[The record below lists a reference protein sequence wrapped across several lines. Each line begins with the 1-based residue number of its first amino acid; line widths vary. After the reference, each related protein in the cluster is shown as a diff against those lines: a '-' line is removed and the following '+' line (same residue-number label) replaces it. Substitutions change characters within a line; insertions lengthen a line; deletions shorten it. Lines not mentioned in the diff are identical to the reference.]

1 VSEAAETAAGLRQ
14 EIGHWPHAGD
24 GDDIYVSLAL
34 VRKAASLL
42 DRLDAAETRADVAD
56 LIRQNDRLERALRPY
71 LRQHSFAH
79 RQGYCAC
86 DLCAEARVA
95 IADAT

>member
-1 VSEAAETAAGLRQ
+1 MISEAAETAAGLRQ

-42 DRLDAAETRADVAD
+42 DRLDAAEKVCAVAD
-56 LIRQNDRLERALRPY
+56 ALANEVEVVGSPALGTFDRLTDALAAWEALRDKEK
-71 LRQHSFAH
+71 Q
-79 RQGYCAC
+79 
-86 DLCAEARVA
+86 
-95 IADAT
+95 

>member
-1 VSEAAETAAGLRQ
+1 MSEAAETAAGLRQ

-42 DRLDAAETRADVAD
+42 DRLDAAEKMIRAAEHLRECAD
-56 LIRQNDRLERALRPY
+56 LSPAAPTSVAHRAFNLFDAEFKAWEALRN
-71 LRQHSFAH
+71 
-79 RQGYCAC
+79 
-86 DLCAEARVA
+86 E
-95 IADAT
+95 